1 MIEVIQNEVKKIM
14 YKCCDRMATQKRIEI
29 EDVQLILGVDLN
41 KMENTYTITEKYDFS
56 SAKHLDILGVLGV
69 KIDFLNYSEL
79 APPFIAKSLI
89 RFAEEKNLIPND
101 TAIMCISTK
110 DERGKPDVQLFLY
123 NGRTEQKALFVETL
137 EFSDVFREEDIEMP
151 T

>member
-14 YKCCDRMATQKRIEI
+14 YKCCDKMATQKRVEL
-29 EDVQLILGVDLN
+29 EDVQLILGIDLE

-56 SAKHLDILGVLGV
+56 SALHLDILQVLGV
-69 KIDFLNYSEL
+69 KIDFLNYSQL
-79 APPFIAKSLI
+79 APPFIAKALV
-89 RFAEEKNLIPND
+89 RFSEEKNINPND
-101 TAIMCISTK
+101 TAIMCIATK

-123 NGRTEQKALFVETL
+123 NGRTEKKALYMETL
-137 EFSDVFREEDIEMP
+137 EFSDVFREEDIELP

>member
-1 MIEVIQNEVKKIM
+1 MIEVIQTEVKKIM
-14 YKCCDRMATQKRIEI
+14 YKCCERMATSKRVEL
-29 EDVQLILGVDLN
+29 EDVQLILGIDVDRM
-41 KMENTYTITEKYDFS
+41 KNTYTITEKYDFTT
-56 SAKHLDILGVLGV
+56 ALELDILQVLGV

-79 APPFIAKSLI
+79 AQPFIAKSLM
-89 RFAEEKNLIPND
+89 RFAQEKNLNPND

-110 DERGKPDVQLFLY
+110 DEKNKPEVQLFLY
-123 NGRTEQKALFVETL
+123 NGRTKEKALFVETL